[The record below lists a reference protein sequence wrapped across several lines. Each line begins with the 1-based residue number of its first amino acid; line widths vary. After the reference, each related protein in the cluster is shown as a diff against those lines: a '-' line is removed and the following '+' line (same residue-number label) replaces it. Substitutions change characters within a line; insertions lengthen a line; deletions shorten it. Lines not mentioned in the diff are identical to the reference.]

1 MSQELNT
8 EKIFALNGHS
18 SILLKKLIDSKSS
31 HQKMFI
37 RINLLAIVFLNT
49 VLTSA
54 KEDSFVKELTLT
66 NFDQVV
72 DGKKFAF
79 VFFYA
84 PWHEQCLRLLER
96 YEEVGDTFS
105 SREDVVIA
113 KVNAYEEIKLATRYW
128 VDEYPAFRYFIKG
141 SITEETYNNGNLPA
155 DMIRF
160 IRSKSVLHLN
170 TDIFQTPVID
180 LSSSNFERIVKDR
193 ARSIMVLYYNGNCEL
208 CKTLQNTIHDVGVTF
223 RNEPKCLIGRLDC
236 DAEPQIC
243 VQQTIPHY
251 PTFKVYSQHN
261 KDGIIYEPGT
271 YQESYSETNI
281 TSFMNALCGTQRRL
295 KGRLNEKAGLLDDFN
310 EIAVQFMKDHKRREE
325 ILREAK
331 IKALKHKFQTE
342 AHFYMSVMT
351 RVMGYGA
358 GIISEEID
366 RLERLIAG
374 PLHPNKADEF
384 EKRKNILKQ
393 FQVLHFE
400 RDEL

>member
-49 VLTSA
+49 MLTSA

-84 PWHEQCLRLLER
+84 PWHEQCVRLLER

-141 SITEETYNNGNLPA
+141 SITEET
-155 DMIRF
+155 
-160 IRSKSVLHLN
+160 
-170 TDIFQTPVID
+170 
-180 LSSSNFERIVKDR
+180 
-193 ARSIMVLYYNGNCEL
+193 
-208 CKTLQNTIHDVGVTF
+208 
-223 RNEPKCLIGRLDC
+223 
-236 DAEPQIC
+236 
-243 VQQTIPHY
+243 
-251 PTFKVYSQHN
+251 
-261 KDGIIYEPGT
+261 
-271 YQESYSETNI
+271 
-281 TSFMNALCGTQRRL
+281 
-295 KGRLNEKAGLLDDFN
+295 
-310 EIAVQFMKDHKRREE
+310 
-325 ILREAK
+325 
-331 IKALKHKFQTE
+331 
-342 AHFYMSVMT
+342 
-351 RVMGYGA
+351 
-358 GIISEEID
+358 
-366 RLERLIAG
+366 
-374 PLHPNKADEF
+374 
-384 EKRKNILKQ
+384 
-393 FQVLHFE
+393 
-400 RDEL
+400 